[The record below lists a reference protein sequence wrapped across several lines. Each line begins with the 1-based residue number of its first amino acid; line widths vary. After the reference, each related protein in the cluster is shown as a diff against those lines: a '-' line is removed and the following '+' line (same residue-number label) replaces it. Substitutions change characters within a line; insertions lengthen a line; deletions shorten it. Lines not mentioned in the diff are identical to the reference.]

1 MPSVSLEA
9 LLPEVKVVRHARARN
24 LRLRV
29 EPTGIRLT
37 VPPFCT
43 KIQIQQFLKQSEQWL
58 VDTWSKQQQQLNR
71 GNDFP
76 EALYLFF
83 HSQPFHIIQQQQRYI
98 FKFDW
103 EQHQLFIRNQQPE
116 AALQAAVL
124 AYAKQFLP
132 EYLNQVSREIGLP
145 YQACAVRKPKTRW
158 GSCSSKHDIMLN
170 AALVLMPESN
180 VRAVCV
186 HELAHTKHFDHS
198 AAFWSE
204 VAKHDH
210 NYLEHRRQLKQIQLP
225 HWYHK
230 KI

>member
-1 MPSVSLEA
+1 MQSVSLEA
-9 LLPEVKVVRHARARN
+9 LLPQVKVVRHARARN

-43 KIQIQQFLKQSEQWL
+43 KTQIHQFLKQSELWL
-58 VDTWSKQQQQLNR
+58 IDTWSKQQQQLNQT
-71 GNDFP
+71 NTLP
-76 EALYLFF
+76 QELYLFR
-83 HSQPFHIIQQQQRYI
+83 HSQPFHVIQQQQRYI
-98 FKFDW
+98 FRFDW
-103 EQHQLFIRNQQPE
+103 DQQILFIRNQQAE
-116 AALQAAVL
+116 QALQSAVFS
-124 AYAKQFLP
+124 YAKQFLP
-132 EYLNQVSREIGLP
+132 EYLNQVSQEIGLP
-145 YQACAVRKPKTRW
+145 YKACAIRKPKTRW

-198 AAFWSE
+198 AAFWNE

-225 HWYHK
+225 HWYYK